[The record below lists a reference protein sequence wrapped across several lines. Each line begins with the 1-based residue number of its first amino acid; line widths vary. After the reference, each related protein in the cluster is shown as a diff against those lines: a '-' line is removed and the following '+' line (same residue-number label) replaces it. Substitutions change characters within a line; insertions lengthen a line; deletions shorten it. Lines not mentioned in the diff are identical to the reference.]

1 MKKIFLNERLMMAV
15 IIANSAILFAQQCG
29 ATAGWLQVADVVCTV
44 VFIIEMVTKHVAF
57 GIRGYW
63 KNAWNVMDGVL
74 VVLSIPSVVAML
86 LPVSMTDLSF
96 FLVLRI
102 LRVLRFFRL
111 VHVFPGFGQIMKNF
125 GLALRQSWG
134 VMLSIL
140 VMIVTFAMVS
150 CSLFGEAVPDYFGT
164 PLSSIYST
172 FRIFTGEGW
181 NEIPDTL
188 ASVVGVGAAVG
199 VKIYFC
205 LMLVLGCIIGMS
217 LLNSIFVDAMVSD
230 NNDEVKEQLTRLEEK
245 IDRLSKRLED

>member
-1 MKKIFLNERLMMAV
+1 MKKIFLNERLMLMV
-15 IIANSAILFAQQCG
+15 IIVNSVILFAQQSG
-29 ATAGWLQVADVVCTV
+29 ATEGWLQVLDVVCTLIFV
-44 VFIIEMVTKHVAF
+44 MEMVAKHLAL
-57 GIRGYW
+57 GLRGYW
-63 KNAWNVMDGVL
+63 KNGWNMMDGVL
-74 VVLSIPSVVAML
+74 VLLSVPSVVAML

-96 FLVLRI
+96 LLVLRI

-111 VHVFPGFGQIMKNF
+111 FRVFPGFGQIMKNF

-140 VMIVTFAMVS
+140 IMIVTFAMVS
-150 CSLFGEAVPDYFGT
+150 CSLFGKAVPDYFGT
-164 PLSSIYST
+164 PLDSIYST

-188 ASVVGVGAAVG
+188 AAVMGTGAAVG
-199 VKIYFC
+199 VKVYFC

-230 NNDEVKEQLTRLEEK
+230 NNDDVKQQMARMEEK
-245 IDRLSKRLED
+245 IDKLNKMLEK